1 MADADLQEELERREL
16 AIDDLVAIKRVA
28 ISTLP
33 LTRDLTNIAAQ
44 LSTRH
49 MRCWIAIVEA
59 INSLTEADTRE
70 RVERPLE
77 ELLTQL
83 AEFDSLKL

>member
-1 MADADLQEELERREL
+1 LLEGRELE
-16 AIDDLVAIKRVA
+16 IGHLVAIKRVA
-28 ISTLP
+28 LSTLP

-59 INSLTEADTRE
+59 TSRLSEADTRAQ
-70 RVERPLE
+70 VENHLQ
-77 ELLTQL
+77 ELLKQL
-83 AEFDSLKL
+83 SRFDGLAL